1 MLRRITIG
9 LAIGAAL
16 SAASVPDAFAF
27 SGGVAHVVT
36 HPLPVRTSVPTDYA
50 AAVRADADASQHL
63 GGHLAYVR

>member
-1 MLRRITIG
+1 
-9 LAIGAAL
+9 
-16 SAASVPDAFAF
+16 
-27 SGGVAHVVT
+27 VVT

>member
-9 LAIGAAL
+9 LAIGAVL
-16 SAASVPDAFAF
+16 SAASAADAIAF

-36 HPLPVRTSVPTDYA
+36 HPLAVSTSVPTDYA